1 MLARAVET
9 LVEAALAGDAEAVAS
24 LLEHGLSPDSRV
36 DGSTALYTAVVQGE
50 TRVVTLLLRAG
61 ADPNLRSGDEAEGTP
76 LCAAACHGHEEIAR
90 TLLAYGA
97 HPNLREAEW
106 WTPLRWAAAH
116 GHAGVART
124 LLGAEADPDLCS
136 PLPEAAR
143 RGSLAT
149 VRVLLEHG
157 ADPCQRDPGGHTALE
172 IADEWADKDVEAELV
187 ARVDLLAGTLESGR
201 KGAEVTTTRTPLSD
215 GTELVSVQAS
225 FPDGGAT
232 GADLETGHARIAALL
247 RSRRLSR

>member
-1 MLARAVET
+1 MLADAVET
-9 LVEAALAGDAEAVAS
+9 LVEAALAGDADAVAS
-24 LLEHGLSPDSRV
+24 LLEDGLSPDSRV
-36 DGSTALYTAVVQGE
+36 EGSTALYTAVVQGE
-50 TRVVTLLLRAG
+50 TKVATLLLRAG
-61 ADPNLRSGDEAEGTP
+61 AHPNLRSGDQAEGTP
-76 LCAAACHGHEEIAR
+76 LCAAACHGHEEIVR
-90 TLLAYGA
+90 GLIAYGA
-97 HPNLREAEW
+97 DPNLGEDEW

-116 GHAGVART
+116 GHADVART
-124 LLGAEADPDLCS
+124 LLGVGADPDLCS

-143 RGSLAT
+143 RGSLST

-157 ADPCQRDPGGHTALE
+157 GNPRQFDPEGRTALE
-172 IADEWADKDVEAELV
+172 IAEECGKDVEAELV

-201 KGAEVTTTRTPLSD
+201 KGAELATTRTPLPD

-247 RSRRLSR
+247 RSRRLD